1 MKVKDLIKKLQKL
14 DPNSSVVMSRDSE
27 GNGFSPL
34 EDVEVG
40 VYFQDETWCGEFHGV
55 PKQKRGVHV
64 IPSAVCFWPV
74 Q

>member
-14 DPNSSVVMSRDSE
+14 DQNSEVVMSRDSE

-34 EDVEVG
+34 EDVEAG
-40 VYFQDETWCGEFHGV
+40 VYVPVKTWCGEFCSG
-55 PKQKRGVHV
+55 PKERRVH
-64 IPSAVCFWPV
+64 INPGAVCLWPV